1 MIIDRFDRII
11 TDNGDGFYS
20 VEGILIQSENL
31 ESAIATFNAMAPT
44 ETASLDNLNDSDF
57 S

>member
-20 VEGILIQSENL
+20 VEGILIQAEGL
-31 ESAIATFNAMAPT
+31 ESAIATFNAMAPADT
-44 ETASLDNLNDSDF
+44 VDDTDS
-57 S
+57 SVSS